1 MHAIFSAGK
10 HANGSRGNT
19 PFGNFGKLVF
29 EDKYGK
35 IYKDG
40 KFSTY

>member
-1 MHAIFSAGK
+1 MHAIFAAGK

-19 PFGNFGKLVF
+19 PFANFGKMVYQ
-29 EDKYGK
+29 DKFGK

-40 KFSTY
+40 KF